1 MANLNDNIRYIKGV
15 GPSRVDLLNKLQI
28 YTLADLLSYYPRAYE
43 DRSKYKKISELLDEE
58 TVAINARINSSI
70 KESRIRKNM
79 VIYKATA
86 EDETGVVF
94 LTWFNTSYIKKQ
106 IKIGEEYTF
115 YGKVKGGLGR
125 FEMNSPIF
133 EESNRGKNTGKII
146 PIYPLTYGITQNIFR
161 KILEIGLN
169 EYRGNFVETLT
180 EKIRKDNNLV
190 DINYAMENIHF
201 PKTLED
207 FEKARYRIAF
217 EELLIM
223 QLGLFSF
230 KNNSQDKK
238 LGIAFDK
245 DEKISELT
253 NLLPY
258 TLTNAQKKVWNEID
272 QDMRNSKS
280 MNRLVQGDVGS
291 GKTVVAMMAM
301 YKAVKNGY
309 QAVLMAPTS
318 ILSKQHFENIKK
330 ILEKF
335 NITVELLI
343 SDITKKKK
351 ENILERLKSGEID
364 VIIGTHAVL
373 EENVEFNNIGLV
385 ITDEQHRFGVRQRK
399 ILSQKGNMP
408 DTLVMT
414 ATPIPRTLAIILY
427 GDLDISI
434 IDELPPGRQKID
446 TYPVERNMENR
457 VNAFVNKEIDSG
469 RQVYIVCP
477 LVEESE
483 EIEGVK
489 SVKEQLEYYRKVF
502 DGHVVEM
509 LHGKM
514 KPKEKDETMKSFKDK
529 KIDVLIA
536 TTVIEVGVDV
546 PNATIMIVENA
557 ERFGLAQLHQL
568 RGRVGRGN
576 FKSYCILK
584 YDSKSKIVKERMNI
598 MKESSDGFV
607 ISEKDLE
614 LRGPGD
620 FFGTKQHGIPEF
632 KVANLFTDIP
642 ILKKAQVLAKNILEE
657 DPYLKSQSNSMIR
670 AKIQELFS
678 GKINL

>member
-446 TYPVERNMENR
+446 TYPVERKMENR